1 MEIAPLGKR
10 AGTEVGSAP
19 HAAPPI
25 RAKAVKSYY
34 VAYWVLHCSVV
45 CTACYVTNCHGVQR
59 YVVCIHNIQLAR
71 GRCFM
76 LVCRVTSPTF
86 RSTEVLKCSIVDVMF
101 PLSPVLDDHA
111 TRSDAV

>member
-10 AGTEVGSAP
+10 AGTAEVGSAP
-19 HAAPPI
+19 RAAPPI

-59 YVVCIHNIQLAR
+59 DVVCGYTIQLAR

-76 LVCRVTSPTF
+76 LVSRVTSPTF
-86 RSTEVLKCSIVDVMF
+86 RYLLNGSTEMLSIVDRDV
-101 PLSPVLDDHA
+101 PPEPC
-111 TRSDAV
+111 TR

>member
-59 YVVCIHNIQLAR
+59 YVVCIHNTVSSR
-71 GRCFM
+71 
-76 LVCRVTSPTF
+76 
-86 RSTEVLKCSIVDVMF
+86 EVFHVSKPCYVADF
-101 PLSPVLDDHA
+101 PLP
-111 TRSDAV
+111 TERKY

>member
-34 VAYWVLHCSVV
+34 VAISMLALGS
-45 CTACYVTNCHGVQR
+45 TA
-59 YVVCIHNIQLAR
+59 L
-71 GRCFM
+71 
-76 LVCRVTSPTF
+76 
-86 RSTEVLKCSIVDVMF
+86 
-101 PLSPVLDDHA
+101 
-111 TRSDAV
+111 